1 MNMTETEYNNHNGK
15 QSNMNDRIKVIHIK
29 DSLKDKDGL
38 YFYIGRTSKNK
49 KKNEKFIYLEGLG
62 NPFPIDKEI
71 ADKNQA
77 RNDVIQ
83 QFRKYAREQYIKKG
97 ILKKSVETIAGHLL
111 QLEDKQTI
119 YLVCLCKPLACH
131 GDVIREA
138 VIKIAR
144 SRTRD
149 TTEY

>member
-1 MNMTETEYNNHNGK
+1 MNMTETEYNNPNGK
-15 QSNMNDRIKVIHIK
+15 RSNINDRIKVIHIK

-49 KKNEKFIYLEGLG
+49 KKNEKFIYLEGLE
-62 NPFPIDKEI
+62 NPFPINKE
-71 ADKNQA
+71 ATDKNQA

-83 QFRKYAREQYIKKG
+83 QFRKYAREQYIKKW
-97 ILKKSVETIAGHLL
+97 ILKKSVETIAEHLL

-119 YLVCLCKPLACH
+119 YLVCFCKPLACH

-138 VIKIAR
+138 VLKIAK
-144 SRTRD
+144 SKNS
-149 TTEY
+149 